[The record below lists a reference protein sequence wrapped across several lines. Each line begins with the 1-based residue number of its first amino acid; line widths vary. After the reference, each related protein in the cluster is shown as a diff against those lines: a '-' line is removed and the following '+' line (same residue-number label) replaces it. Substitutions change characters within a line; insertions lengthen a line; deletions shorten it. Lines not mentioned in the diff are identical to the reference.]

1 MTSMSES
8 DSESDNE
15 SDNDNDSDS
24 ESDSDGDYD
33 SRHPR
38 GISPSRNRLNQH
50 TLIYCSVICS
60 RVVFS

>member
-50 TLIYCSVICS
+50 FV
-60 RVVFS
+60 RDMF